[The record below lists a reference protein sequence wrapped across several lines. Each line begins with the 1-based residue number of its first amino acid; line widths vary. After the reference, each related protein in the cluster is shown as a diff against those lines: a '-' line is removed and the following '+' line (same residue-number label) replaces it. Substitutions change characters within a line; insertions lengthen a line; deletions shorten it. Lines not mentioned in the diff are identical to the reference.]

1 MNAPGPVAWPVLT
14 ESLRSRGGSG
24 RNPHA
29 AIVESVAGARVSGIV
44 ALVLAC
50 LLWGTTGT
58 TATFLPDAASPLA
71 IGAAT
76 IGIGGAIL
84 FLTAPRMSAAVLRD
98 GTGRR
103 WALVGAL
110 GVVVYPLAFY
120 TSMDLV
126 GVAVGNVVALGSGPV
141 FAALLEWIVERDR
154 LSGRWFASTALAV
167 AGIAML
173 AVGREAGGAAET
185 PGSAV
190 LGVGLGLLAGLAY
203 ALYTYASSRAIRAGH
218 PSRGV
223 MGGMFGAGAVVL
235 LPLLIVIGA
244 PLLATPLSVG
254 LTAYLALGPMALA
267 YVLFG
272 IGLRSVRSSTAT
284 TITLLE
290 PVVAT
295 VLAVL
300 VVGERLTGLG
310 WAGLVLVL
318 VGLAVLV
325 TARRSPGSPDRS

>member
-1 MNAPGPVAWPVLT
+1 M
-14 ESLRSRGGSG
+14 
-24 RNPHA
+24 
-29 AIVESVAGARVSGIV
+29 AGARVSGIV

-58 TATFLPDAASPLA
+58 TATFLPDAVSPLA

-76 IGIGGAIL
+76 MGIGGAVL
-84 FLTAPRMSAAVLRD
+84 FLTAPRRSSAVLRD
-98 GTGRR
+98 PTGRR
-103 WALVGAL
+103 WALIGAI

-141 FAALLEWIVERDR
+141 FAALLEWFVERDR
-154 LSGRWFASTALAV
+154 LSGRWFVSTALAV
-167 AGIAML
+167 AGIALL
-173 AVGREAGGAAET
+173 ATGRHEGGAAE
-185 PGSAV
+185 GSAAAV
-190 LGVGLGLLAGLAY
+190 LGVVLGLLAGLAY

-223 MGGMFGAGAVVL
+223 MGGMFGVGALAL
-235 LPLLIVIGA
+235 LPLLAVTGGA
-244 PLLATPLSVG
+244 LGESASSIG

-267 YVLFG
+267 YILFG

-284 TITLLE
+284 TVTLLE

-300 VVGERLTGLG
+300 VVGERLAWFG
-310 WAGLVLVL
+310 WAGFALVLA
-318 VGLAVLV
+318 GLAVLV
-325 TARRSPGSPDRS
+325 TARRTSAGPRRS